1 EQEDS
6 EAERSAAVARGLSC
20 YLATAQ
26 QAVILLDPLH
36 PRPGR
41 PVDGDGAVVPLGDSA
56 EADAWLKAE
65 LRNLLAAVAYA
76 VERPEPVAR
85 LGVRLAQSL
94 QWFLY
99 PRAHAQDLQSVNELA
114 ISAARRLGDLE
125 SEAWLLDHLAGAYW
139 LQRAYDDVRE
149 CLESAL
155 EIWRE
160 LGHDEGELR
169 TLCNLADALCELG
182 LHEEAI
188 VVQKRQ
194 LALA

>member
-1 EQEDS
+1 
-6 EAERSAAVARGLSC
+6 
-20 YLATAQ
+20 
-26 QAVILLDPLH
+26 
-36 PRPGR
+36 
-41 PVDGDGAVVPLGDSA
+41 
-56 EADAWLKAE
+56 
-65 LRNLLAAVAYA
+65 
-76 VERPEPVAR
+76 
-85 LGVRLAQSL
+85 
-94 QWFLY
+94 
-99 PRAHAQDLQSVNELA
+99 
-114 ISAARRLGDLE
+114 
-125 SEAWLLDHLAGAYW
+125 LAGAYW

-194 LALA
+194 LALARETGDPAAEVIGLGNLGRAHRGLGHPEEALTCFRESLEGARRTGNIHHEGFALYEMGLTYMEQGK